1 MQDQSYQDRMKSIYQ
16 MLFEMATGN
25 LSFRMGQM
33 DGNEELDEL
42 TGVLNMLA
50 VTMQNTIAKSG
61 YITPYYSYQG
71 LTQKTWVLDK
81 DYNII
86 NFNDNVPPFLGYTAK
101 ALVKME
107 FDKVIAKHSRAIW
120 DNIKQEITKEKNYR
134 NTVQLIFITGKK
146 KVGPAFCTISKLL
159 HSDDIIISSI
169 TTTLQDSIA
178 DTIGSATKP
187 TARLNDAA
195 IIQNVYDYILNN
207 LEEPLPSVK
216 VLSKMFGSNEF
227 KLKDGFR
234 HFFKTSIYQF
244 YNEERLKKA
253 HLLIQQTD
261 FPLKEIAFMSGFNSY
276 LNFYK
281 AFKKKY
287 HYTPSELNRNKEL
300 E

>member
-1 MQDQSYQDRMKSIYQ
+1 MQNQSYQDRMKSIYQ

-25 LSFRMGQM
+25 LSFRMDQM
-33 DGNEELDEL
+33 DGNDELDEL
-42 TGVLNMLA
+42 AGVLNILA

-61 YITPYYSYQG
+61 YITPYYSYQS
-71 LTQKTWVLDK
+71 LTQKTWILDK

-86 NFNDNVPPFLGYTAK
+86 NFNDDVPSFLGYNSK

-107 FDKVIAKHSRAIW
+107 FDKVIAKHSIAIW
-120 DNIKQEITKEKNYR
+120 DNIKQEIAKEKNYQA
-134 NTVQLIFITGKK
+134 TQQLIFITSNKK
-146 KVGPAFCTISKLL
+146 LSPAFCTVSKLL
-159 HSDDIIISSI
+159 HSDDIVISSI
-169 TTTLQDSIA
+169 TTTLQDTIA
-178 DTIGSATKP
+178 DTIGSGSKP
-187 TARLNDAA
+187 TARLNDAV
-195 IIQNVYDYILNN
+195 IVQNVYDYILNN

-234 HFFKTSIYQF
+234 HFFKTSIYQC

-261 FPLKEIAFMSGFNSY
+261 YPLKEIAFMSGFNSY

-281 AFKKKY
+281 AFKKRY
-287 HYTPSELNRNKEL
+287 HYTPSELNRNTE
-300 E
+300 